1 MNKHLSQPVS
11 VSLNERKRPSAFQ
24 WRGRMYRVGDV
35 QESWRAVGAW
45 WDGEGETTFFRVRT
59 DKGGIYELAYDH
71 TKAAW
76 TLEVVRD

>member
-11 VSLNERKRPSAFQ
+11 VSLNERKLPSAFQ
-24 WRGRMYRVGDV
+24 WQGRMYRIGDV
-35 QESWRAVGAW
+35 QESWRAIGAW